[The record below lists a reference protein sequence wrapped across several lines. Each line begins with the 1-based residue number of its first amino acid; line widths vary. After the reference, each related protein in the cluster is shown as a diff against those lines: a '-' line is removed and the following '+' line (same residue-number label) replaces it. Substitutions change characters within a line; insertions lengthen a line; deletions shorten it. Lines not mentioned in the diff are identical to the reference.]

1 MDEIS
6 TIIATLGFPIATACY
21 LLIDSY
27 KQRQE
32 HREDAQK
39 WCDAINRNTA
49 VIERLLDTNK

>member
-6 TIIATLGFPIATACY
+6 TVIATLGFPIATACY

-49 VIERLLDTNK
+49 VIERLLDNK